1 MASVTKRGS
10 KWYAMWRG
18 ADGRLVQKVTAAR
31 AKAEAMAF
39 AQDKERQ
46 AWRQREGLEPD
57 PGEAMTFGEL
67 LDWWW
72 DRYGSQRRGYSNDKF
87 LPFLEKHLGELRE
100 QELKPGTAGLFADRL
115 DQLLTSKEQDLSPQ
129 SLNHLRSAV
138 FNMFERARD
147 PKHRTWSTENPVR
160 WVKRRRIPK
169 ASQSSRCVLRRGEVL
184 PTLASFPT
192 PTRDTPWRWLAATC
206 VYAGLRP
213 GEAFGL
219 RKEDVDTR
227 TWTLAVRHSWLAP
240 LPKDGD
246 ARDVTIVSELRPL
259 LEAAMKASPSEWVF
273 VHADGTPYTPDVR
286 FHLVDHL
293 RRALKRAGVVEG
305 YRHICRRKGCGFEEI
320 RQVADEARC
329 PKCNMRLWVSPI
341 PRKLRFYDLR
351 HTHATLLRK
360 AGVDLG
366 AVQRNLGH
374 SSPEITAAVYDH
386 SDLEDFRADVDR
398 ALTFGEPARVNAP
411 VMQDAEP
418 WKSEGPEAFAFAKNL
433 GAFEL
438 SGRLDLNQR
447 PLAPQGPSADFHSG
461 APGDTATHPVESLA
475 VGGSGGTH
483 TKALG
488 AYGTTP
494 FGAPVARP
502 AEGRFLTPAD
512 VAARLQVSRA
522 TVYALIERGEL
533 VARRV
538 GLALRIHYR
547 ELEEF
552 LSGR

>member
-18 ADGRLVQKVTAAR
+18 ADGRLVQKVTQAH
-31 AKAEAMAF
+31 AKAEAVLY

-87 LPFLEKHLGELRE
+87 LPFLEKHLGELRD
-100 QELKPGTAGLFADRL
+100 QELKPGTAGHFADRL
-115 DQLLTSKEQDLSPQ
+115 DQLLTRKEQDLSPQ

-147 PKHRTWSTENPVR
+147 PKHRTWTTENPAR
-160 WVKRRRIPK
+160 WVKRRRIPR

-192 PTRDTPWRWLAATC
+192 PTRETPWRWLAATC

-273 VHADGTPYTPDVR
+273 VQADGTPYTPGVR

-293 RRALKRAGVVEG
+293 RQIDQQGVGRWEAATRPARAAVPALVVADHPPSRCIELGGQPAIAPGVFAQAVYQQHGAAHVGAAWPLGQLKR
-305 YRHICRRKGCGFEEI
+305 C
-320 RQVADEARC
+320 
-329 PKCNMRLWVSPI
+329 
-341 PRKLRFYDLR
+341 
-351 HTHATLLRK
+351 
-360 AGVDLG
+360 
-366 AVQRNLGH
+366 
-374 SSPEITAAVYDH
+374 
-386 SDLEDFRADVDR
+386 
-398 ALTFGEPARVNAP
+398 
-411 VMQDAEP
+411 
-418 WKSEGPEAFAFAKNL
+418 
-433 GAFEL
+433 
-438 SGRLDLNQR
+438 
-447 PLAPQGPSADFHSG
+447 
-461 APGDTATHPVESLA
+461 A
-475 VGGSGGTH
+475 VGGIDRRHGG
-483 TKALG
+483 
-488 AYGTTP
+488 
-494 FGAPVARP
+494 
-502 AEGRFLTPAD
+502 
-512 VAARLQVSRA
+512 
-522 TVYALIERGEL
+522 
-533 VARRV
+533 RV
-538 GLALRIHYR
+538 
-547 ELEEF
+547 
-552 LSGR
+552 